1 MEEKIILREYV
12 PKDSVEAGILIS
24 DTYRKYNLA
33 HIDDSE
39 IKEYLGGFHY
49 CRSSDEKHRETI
61 ARLISAPVVFVA
73 ESCGRI
79 AGILRGRPGR
89 LHSLFVH
96 EDFHRKGVG
105 TALMQKFEDY
115 NKKHCSKCIT
125 MSASLYAV
133 PFYAS
138 LGYKKSTGVRRSDSF
153 KGRNFHV
160 QPMKKILV

>member
-12 PKDSVEAGILIS
+12 PEDCTEVGILIS

-33 HIDDSE
+33 HIDDYE

-49 CRSSDEKHRETI
+49 CRSTDEKHLETI
-61 ARLISAPVVFVA
+61 ARLISAPVVYIA
-73 ESCGRI
+73 ETGGRI

-96 EDFHRKGVG
+96 EDFHRMGIG
-105 TALMQKFEDY
+105 TMLMQRFEEY
-115 NKKHCSKCIT
+115 NREKCVEHIT

-133 PFYAS
+133 PFYSS
-138 LGYKKSTGVRRSDSF
+138 LGYKKSTGIRRSDSF
-153 KGRNFHV
+153 GGRDFHV
-160 QPMKKILV
+160 QPMKKVL